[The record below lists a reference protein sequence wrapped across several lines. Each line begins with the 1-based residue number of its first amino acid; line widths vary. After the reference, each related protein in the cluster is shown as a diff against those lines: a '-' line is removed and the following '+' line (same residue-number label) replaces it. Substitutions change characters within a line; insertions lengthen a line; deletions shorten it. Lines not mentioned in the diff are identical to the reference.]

1 MRQLHAEGYPRGA
14 EVAAQHMRYGQQDIG
29 LPGLAPQPLSGKHLK
44 NLGANHWIPAF
55 GASLKDIPGSI
66 T

>member
-1 MRQLHAEGYPRGA
+1 MRQPHIEGYPRRA

-29 LPGLAPQPLSGKHLK
+29 LPGPPSQLLSGKHLK

-55 GASLKDIPGSI
+55 SASPKDIPGSI